1 MDTAPLKDIS
11 ECQTRDA
18 LLRQKIVY
26 LQLLQGVVVAANEAL
41 TVAEAMQRCL
51 DQVCAHTG
59 WPIGHAYLPAEDVT
73 GILVPR
79 TFWHLDDPGR
89 FTPFQAI
96 IEGTCLTPGVGLLEQ
111 VLASGKPA
119 WIRDVT
125 EAPHVPWAK
134 HATDVGVKAGFAFPV
149 LMGAKVSA
157 VLEFFSTETGE
168 PEAALLDVMAHMG
181 THLGRVIER
190 RRAEETRAPLA
201 AILESSDDA
210 IIGTTLDGTLVD
222 WNTGAE
228 RIYGYRRDEVNGRPI
243 AILVPS
249 DRLYEIPE
257 ILARLRRGERVEH
270 YETVCVRK
278 GGTLIDVSLTFSPI
292 LDLTG
297 HIVGVSA
304 IARDITRR
312 KRAEEALRKRTH
324 DLGERI
330 KELQCLYAIAALVA
344 KPGSSLE
351 EICQGIVEVMPL
363 AWRYPEIACGRIRLA
378 DRVFA
383 TQGFTETIW
392 KQRADICV
400 YGDCVG
406 ALEVYYLKEKSA
418 CDEGPF
424 LKEERNLLNAIA
436 KFLGEAIERLWAEA
450 ARTRYAAQLQAL
462 AKASLAINSA
472 MSLAEV
478 MRIVT
483 EKARDI
489 IGAHRAV
496 MHFIEDGNWAQATTV
511 TSSSH
516 IYAGF
521 REGEALPDVGLYR
534 LVCERNRPMRITPAE
549 IEAHPAWQR
558 PGTDARPRPS
568 LRGWLAAP
576 LIGRADQNIGL
587 IQLSDRYE
595 GEFTE
600 DDEAILVQLAQMA
613 SIAIEKARLFEEV
626 HHSQEQLQALS
637 QRLLEVQETERRS
650 IARELHDEIG
660 QVLTGLKLTLGMSA
674 HVATGAADN
683 GLSYAQTLVNDLI
696 ARVRDLSL
704 ALRPAMLDDLGLL
717 PALLWL
723 FERYSAQTNV
733 QVDCKHVGLDGR
745 RFGAAVETA
754 AFRIVQEALTNVAR
768 HARVPGAMVRLWSDP
783 NRLGVQIEDYGI
795 GFDPQTASA
804 ASSGLAGM
812 RERASA
818 LKGHLTIESAPGSGT
833 RILAEWPLSPK
844 GGETPWP

>member
-1 MDTAPLKDIS
+1 MDTAPFEDIS
-11 ECQTRDA
+11 ECQTLDA

-26 LQLLQGVVVAANEAL
+26 LQLLHGVVVAANEAL
-41 TVAEAMQRCL
+41 TIAEAMQRCL

-59 WPIGHAYLPAEDVT
+59 WPIGHAYLPAEDVRGT
-73 GILVPR
+73 PVPR
-79 TFWHLDDPGR
+79 MFWHLDDPGR
-89 FTPFQAI
+89 FATFQSV
-96 IEGTCLTPGVGLLEQ
+96 IEGTCLTPGGGLLEQ
-111 VLASGKPA
+111 VLTSGKPA
-119 WIRDVT
+119 WIGDVT
-125 EAPHVPWAK
+125 EAPQVPWAK
-134 HATDVGVKAGFAFPV
+134 HATEVGVKAEFAFPV
-149 LMGAKVSA
+149 LVGAKVSA

-181 THLGRVIER
+181 TQLGRVIER
-190 RRAEETRAPLA
+190 RRAEETRARLA

-228 RIYGYRRDEVNGRPI
+228 RIYGYKRDEVNGRPI

-249 DRLYEIPE
+249 DRLDEIAE

-270 YETVCVRK
+270 YETVRVRQD
-278 GGTLIDVSLTFSPI
+278 GTLIDVSLTFSPI

-304 IARDITRR
+304 ITRDITRR

-363 AWRYPEIACGRIRLA
+363 AWRYPEIACGRITLA

-383 TQGFTETIW
+383 TQGFTETMW
-392 KQRADICV
+392 NQGADICV
-400 YGDCVG
+400 SGDRVG
-406 ALEVYYLKEKSA
+406 ALEVYYFKEKPT
-418 CDEGPF
+418 CEEGPF
-424 LKEERNLLNAIA
+424 VKEEQNLLNAIA
-436 KFLGEAIERLWAEA
+436 KLLGEAIERLWAEE
-450 ARTRYAAQLQAL
+450 ARTRYAAQLHAL

-478 MRIVT
+478 MQLVT

-496 MHFIEDGNWAQATTV
+496 MHFIADGNWAEATRV
-511 TSSSH
+511 TASSDL
-516 IYAGF
+516 YAEF
-521 REGEALPDVGLYR
+521 REDEAMPDVDLCR
-534 LVCERNRPMRITPAE
+534 LVCERNRPLRMTQAE
-549 IEAHPAWQR
+549 LAAHP
-558 PGTDARPRPS
+558 ARPRPGPDARPHPP

-576 LIGRADQNIGL
+576 LIGRDDQNIGL
-587 IQLSDRYE
+587 IQLSDRYA

-600 DDEAILVQLAQMA
+600 DDGAILVQLAQMA

-626 HHSQEQLQALS
+626 HHSREQLQALS
-637 QRLLEVQETERRS
+637 QRLIEVQETERRS

-660 QVLTGLKLTLGMSA
+660 QVLTGLKLTLGMNA
-674 HVATGAADN
+674 HTAVGAADN

-696 ARVRDLSL
+696 ARARDLSL

-733 QVDCKHVGLDGR
+733 QVDCKHVGLEGR

-768 HARVPGAMVRLWSDP
+768 HARVSSVMVRLWSDP
-783 NRLGVQIEDYGI
+783 NRLGVQVEDYGI

-833 RILAEWPLSPK
+833 RIVVEWPLGPK